1 MPTLRRVNYFAGRLL
16 SADDFRAEQEYHR
29 EKSRL
34 HNRRLHGCGVVSGLT
49 VSLSGG
55 TSRPAVTV
63 KPGVGIDPAGNEL
76 ELDAERSVPIGA
88 KCRAF
93 RVVLRYV
100 ERPVEPIPS
109 LGAGAGGD
117 VDATGYARIE
127 EDCELVLVPD
137 DPPRRREGAGLSL
150 ARYVRSG
157 STWQRDRAFKAGRVR
172 AG

>member
-1 MPTLRRVNYFAGRLL
+1 VAN
-16 SADDFRAEQEYHR
+16 
-29 EKSRL
+29 
-34 HNRRLHGCGVVSGLT
+34 GLT
-49 VSLSGG
+49 VSLTGG
-55 TSRPAVTV
+55 LSRPAITV

-76 ELDAERSVPIGA
+76 ELDAERSVSIGVKA
-88 KCRAF
+88 RAF
-93 RVVLRYV
+93 LVVLRYL

-109 LGAGAGGD
+109 VGTGGD
-117 VDATGYARIE
+117 TDATGYARIE

-137 DPPRRREGAGLSL
+137 DPPRRHHDTGLPL

>member
-1 MPTLRRVNYFAGRLL
+1 MRLLRRVNYFQGRLL
-16 SADDFRAEQEYHR
+16 SADDFSAEQEYHR

-34 HNRRLHGCGVVSGLT
+34 HNRRLHGSGVASGLT

-55 TSRPAVTV
+55 TSRAAITV
-63 KPGVGIDPAGNEL
+63 KSGVGIDATGNEL
-76 ELDAERSVPIGA
+76 ELDAECSVPIGVKA
-88 KCRAF
+88 RAF

-109 LGAGAGGD
+109 FDTGNDA
-117 VDATGYARIE
+117 DATGYARIE
-127 EDCELVLVPD
+127 EDCDLVLVPD
-137 DPPRRREGAGLSL
+137 DPPRRRDDAELSL

-157 STWQRDRAFKAGRVR
+157 STWQRDRGFKVARVR

>member
-1 MPTLRRVNYFAGRLL
+1 MPALRRVNYFEGRLL

-34 HNRRLHGCGVVSGLT
+34 HNRRLHGSGVASGLT
-49 VSLSGG
+49 VSLTGG
-55 TSRPAVTV
+55 TSRLAITV

-76 ELDAERSVPIGA
+76 ELDAERSVAIGVKA
-88 KCRAF
+88 RAF
-93 RVVLRYV
+93 LVVLRCI
-100 ERPVEPIPS
+100 ERAVEPIPS
-109 LGAGAGGD
+109 FGTGGD
-117 VDATGYARIE
+117 ADATGYARIE
-127 EDCELVLVPD
+127 EDCELVLAAD
-137 DPPRRREGAGLSL
+137 DPPRRRDDAGLSL

>member
-1 MPTLRRVNYFAGRLL
+1 MPSLRRVNYFAGRLL
-16 SADDFRAEQEYHR
+16 TAEDFSSEQEYHR

-34 HNRRLHGCGVVSGLT
+34 HNRRLLGCGVANGLT
-49 VSLSGG
+49 VSLTGG
-55 TSRPAVTV
+55 ASRPAITV

-76 ELDAERSVPIGA
+76 ELDTERSLSIGA
-88 KCRAF
+88 KARAF
-93 RVVLRYV
+93 LVVLRYV

-109 LGAGAGGD
+109 LGTGGD
-117 VDATGYARIE
+117 ADATGYARIE

-137 DPPRRREGAGLSL
+137 DPLRRRDDAGLSL